1 MKIEKMETLTDRN
14 YWKEYWKNYE
24 YGKIPSEVP
33 FKKFLP
39 KLHEINSF
47 IEIGGFPGVYAA
59 YFYKRGC
66 PDVSLL
72 DFYIDKNIVN
82 KFEKINNIPENTINC
97 IESDFFQFETG
108 KRYDF
113 VFSYGFIEHFEN
125 TKDVIARHCAL
136 MNPEEKGRLLILL
149 PNFRGLNGCIQYL
162 FDKKNLKAHNL
173 NSMNITLLKQ
183 TVTELGLKNISV
195 EYTRKPMIWLEPKN
209 KNMLLRKMVKL
220 LSFILKLFPVRCR
233 LLSPFI
239 MIYGE
244 SEHE

>member
-1 MKIEKMETLTDRN
+1 METLTDRN

-24 YGKIPSEVP
+24 YGKIPSEIP

-39 KLHEINSF
+39 KLHDINSF

-97 IESDFFQFETG
+97 IESDFFHFETG

-136 MNPEEKGRLLILL
+136 MNPKEKGRLLILL
-149 PNFRGLNGCIQYL
+149 PNFRGLNGWIQYF

-173 NSMNITLLKQ
+173 NSMDITLLKQ

-195 EYTRKPMIWLEPKN
+195 EYTRKPMIWLEPKDE
-209 KNMLLRKMVKL
+209 NMQLRKMVKL
-220 LSFILKLFPVRCR
+220 LSFMLKLFPIRCR

>member
-1 MKIEKMETLTDRN
+1 METLTDRN

-59 YFYKRGC
+59 YFYKLGC

-97 IESDFFQFETG
+97 IESDFFHFETG

-136 MNPEEKGRLLILL
+136 MNPKEKGRLLILL
-149 PNFRGLNGCIQYL
+149 PNFRGLR
-162 FDKKNLKAHNL
+162 DKK
-173 NSMNITLLKQ
+173 
-183 TVTELGLKNISV
+183 
-195 EYTRKPMIWLEPKN
+195 
-209 KNMLLRKMVKL
+209 
-220 LSFILKLFPVRCR
+220 
-233 LLSPFI
+233 
-239 MIYGE
+239 
-244 SEHE
+244 

>member
-24 YGKIPSEVP
+24 YGKIPSKVP